1 MTKTHE
7 FMGKDSPDEI
17 SMRGIVSPAVAMN
30 QETGEQMPVLLV
42 DVELRKHSTVNES
55 GRTLVGSTTAYRAA
69 YDRIF
74 GSTN

>member
-1 MTKTHE
+1 MEKRET
-7 FMGKDSPDEI
+7 FVGKDAPDAI
-17 SMRGIVSPAVAMN
+17 SMRGMVAPAVAMN

-55 GRTLVGSTTAYRAA
+55 NRTLVGSTAAYRTA